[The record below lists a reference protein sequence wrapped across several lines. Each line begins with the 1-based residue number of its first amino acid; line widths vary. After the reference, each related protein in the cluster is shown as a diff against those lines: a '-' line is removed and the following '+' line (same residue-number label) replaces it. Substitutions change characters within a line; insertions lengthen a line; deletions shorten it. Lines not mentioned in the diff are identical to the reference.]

1 MSVNGVTGNSG
12 AADLYG
18 TYKTTSAKTTE
29 KTEATNANDN
39 KSDSKGVVYEPSK
52 TSTSTNKTEK
62 KYVQNTA
69 LVNQL
74 KADAEA
80 RTSQLKSL
88 VEQMI
93 SKQGK
98 TLGQADSI
106 WSFLAS
112 GNFTVDAATKAQAQ
126 KDIADD
132 GYWGVEQTSSRIV
145 DFATALTGGDPDQI
159 EKMRAAFE
167 KGFKNATSTWGK
179 TLPDISQRTYAAVME
194 KFDKLAEQANKTVDT
209 DFQ

>member
-1 MSVNGVTGNSG
+1 MGVNGVTSTNS

-18 TYKTTSAKTTE
+18 TYNTTSPKTAE
-29 KTEATNANDN
+29 KTETANTNDKNTT
-39 KSDSKGVVYEPSK
+39 GVVYEPSK
-52 TSTSTNKTEK
+52 NTNSASKKPEK
-62 KYVQNTA
+62 VYRQNTA
-69 LVNQL
+69 LVNKL
-74 KADAEA
+74 KADSDA
-80 RTSQLKSL
+80 RIAQMKSL

-112 GNFTVDAATKAQAQ
+112 GDFTVDPATKAQAQ
-126 KDIADD
+126 KDIAED

-167 KGFKNATSTWGK
+167 KGFKKATGTWGK
-179 TLPDISQRTYAAVME
+179 DLPDISQQTYKAVME
-194 KFDKLAEQANKTVDT
+194 KFDKLAEQANKTVDS
-209 DFQ
+209 DFE